1 MSSLIGEWRDVWRA
15 FARWS
20 RLAATDADGNPG
32 PRRSWL
38 ALARAVGARLR
49 ALVRPGRRRLPPVP
63 TGHTLWLKAIAQEQ
77 RANRRAL
84 VLLLGQLSAEQRQQF
99 RKFGYFYVTGGNSQA
114 RYRIRPDRVANIDV
128 LGDDGNVM
136 YRLCVAP
143 AGVPVY
149 DVMASQLLHLQDAA
163 AEERLLQKANVFYRV
178 YSRPAWIS

>member
-15 FARWS
+15 FARCLT
-20 RLAATDADGNPG
+20 LAASDADGNPA
-32 PRRSWL
+32 PRRSLL
-38 ALARAVGARLR
+38 ALARTRLR
-49 ALVRPGRRRLPPVP
+49 ALVRPGRRRLPPAP

-84 VLLLGQLSAEQRQQF
+84 VLLLGQLNAEQRQQF
-99 RKFGYFYVTGGNSQA
+99 RTFGYFYVTGANSQA

-143 AGVPVY
+143 TGVPVY
-149 DVMASQLLHLQDAA
+149 DVMAAQLLHLQDAA

-178 YSRPAWIS
+178 YSRSAWIS